1 MIILDSDIAVTS
13 SSHGYGNSKYIGNN
27 IHLEWKNLCTT
38 ALSLATVWMQDVV
51 DKNGKP
57 QILHAIR
64 VGEAARDACK
74 GYEADRATFYI
85 VGVLHDILEDTDCP
99 QWLVRKL
106 FGDKICDAVVAITR
120 FSDEKYRDY
129 LHRCCKNDIA
139 RKIKRCDIED
149 NLRPDRY
156 FEGVPIKRYFDSLRY
171 IYEYEAGLV

>member
-1 MIILDSDIAVTS
+1 MDSDIAVTS

-27 IHLEWKNLCTT
+27 IHLEWKNLCLT
-38 ALSLATVWMQDVV
+38 ALTLATVWMQDVV

-74 GYEADRATFYI
+74 GYDVDKATLYI
-85 VGVLHDILEDTDCP
+85 VGVLHDVLEDTDCP
-99 QWLVRKL
+99 QWLIRKL
-106 FGDKICDAVVAITR
+106 FGDKICDAVIAI
-120 FSDEKYRDY
+120 Y

-139 RKIKRCDIED
+139 RKVKRCDIED

-156 FEGVPIKRYFDSLRY
+156 FEGVPVKRYFDSLRY